1 MARDHNSAG
10 SAAAPGRVRDQ
21 QSKDQGQGEERC
33 GNGTESA
40 RAIIGLWK
48 AVTEYRDQE
57 TQSDDTECAV
67 REWQR
72 DVRMR
77 RS

>member
-10 SAAAPGRVRDQ
+10 SAAAPCRARDQ
-21 QSKDQGQGEERC
+21 QSKDQGQGEKRC

-67 REWQR
+67 GERQR

-77 RS
+77 RN